1 MTNEA
6 YFEALAKAWE
16 ADDLRVMRRLN
27 DVLAASDTLRPGP
40 PYRGV
45 VYYDPDTDPTPPALR
60 PVPKRP
66 SPYVHTPAPA
76 RSVECPCGIHRSDCE
91 YHR

>member
-1 MTNEA
+1 MTIIEA
-6 YFEALAKAWE
+6 IAAETDGMLDAWGCAL
-16 ADDLRVMRRLN
+16 MR
-27 DVLAASDTLRPGP
+27 TIGIG

-45 VYYDPDTDPTPPALR
+45 VYYDPDTDDAPATIR

-66 SPYVHTPAPA
+66 SPVVHTPAPA
-76 RSVECPCGIHRSDCE
+76 RSVECPCGIHRDDCE